1 MDAAIITLL
10 EIPATLSWYHKLY
23 QPPFLPPSTE
33 SNAVGCKAWHDIHA
47 GRNSIPAHRDDT
59 EAIVSEQPN
68 GALLPQDPP
77 RHIHRANLAPVLFS
91 DNFRN
96 DFPDTNLLEYI
107 GTAKTIQPR
116 LKMLYLRVLRK
127 YRCIA
132 AGPGSCPDEQDDGAD
147 EEHDGAA
154 PAATDQGREQ
164 GGGHTHG
171 RVHPLQILK
180 PTSPTFHRIATV
192 AGFCGR

>member
-1 MDAAIITLL
+1 MDAAIITLQ

-116 LKMLYLRVLRK
+116 LKMLYEYSVNIAVSLLVPGVAPTNRTMGQMRSTMALRRRRRIKVASR
-127 YRCIA
+127 A
-132 AGPGSCPDEQDDGAD
+132 
-147 EEHDGAA
+147 
-154 PAATDQGREQ
+154 AATPMAEY
-164 GGGHTHG
+164 T
-171 RVHPLQILK
+171 PCK
-180 PTSPTFHRIATV
+180 KA
-192 AGFCGR
+192 